1 MNKTIYINTLGCAKN
16 EVDSK
21 KMATK
26 LKKAGYQITDDYELA
41 DLFIINTCSFIE
53 SATSE
58 SIDTVLDF
66 LDIKNERN
74 VAVVVSGC
82 MPSRYAANLSDQM
95 PEVDAFLPCADEH
108 NVVEVVSSLI
118 GLPTKKNELVE
129 SDVDRIISAYVKISE
144 GCDRTCAF
152 CTIPL
157 IRGKY
162 HSYTMEQIASDVKNA
177 VDAGAKEI
185 NFVAQDT
192 GHWGR
197 DFSEKQTLAGL
208 LEFIAQKFPDTYFR
222 VLYVQPDEV
231 TDDLLFAIQKN
242 NNIINYLDIPLQ
254 HVSEHVLRDMK
265 RTGSA
270 QDFMARI
277 NRIKEII
284 PDVTL
289 RTTLMVGF
297 PGETDDD
304 FQELLDFASLGIFD
318 YVGVFSYSNED
329 DAASH
334 DYPDQVD
341 EEEKS
346 YRLGEITDLVDS
358 IAASKIRE
366 RMGQTYKVIIEG
378 QEEDGQLYGRAL
390 FQAPEVDGLVY
401 VDKGMPGQVVEAEMI
416 DSLLYDLEGEAK

>member
-16 EVDSK
+16 EVDSM
-21 KMATK
+21 KMAKK
-26 LKKAGYQITDDYELA
+26 LKKAGYTITEDYEEA

-66 LDIKNERN
+66 LDIKNDRN

-82 MPSRYAANLSDQM
+82 MPSRYAQGLVDQM

-118 GLPTKKNELVE
+118 GLPVKKNQEE
-129 SDVDRIISAYVKISE
+129 EADSGTISSYVKISE
-144 GCDRTCAF
+144 GCDRACAF
-152 CTIPL
+152 CTIPM
-157 IRGKY
+157 IRGRY
-162 HSYTMEQIASDVKNA
+162 HSYSVEQIEEDVRNA
-177 VDAGAKEI
+177 VEAGAREI

-197 DFSEKQTLAGL
+197 DFANKQTLAQL
-208 LEFIAQKFPDTYFR
+208 LTQVAHDFKDTYFR
-222 VLYVQPDEV
+222 VLYVQPDEL
-231 TDDLLFAIQKN
+231 TDELLFAMRDNENVID
-242 NNIINYLDIPLQ
+242 YLDIPLQ
-254 HVSEHVLRDMK
+254 HVSEHILKGMN
-265 RTGSA
+265 RTGDIY
-270 QDFMARI
+270 DFENKI
-277 NRIKEII
+277 KRIKEVL
-284 PDVTL
+284 PDATL

-304 FQELLDFASLGIFD
+304 FQELMDFASKGTFD
-318 YVGVFSYSNED
+318 YIGVFSYSNED
-329 DAASH
+329 DAKSH

-341 EEEKS
+341 EEEKQ
-346 YRLGEITDLVDS
+346 YRLSEITDLVDS
-358 IAASKIRE
+358 ISASKIRE
-366 RMGQTYKVIIEG
+366 KIGHKYKVIIEG

-401 VDKGMPGQVVEAEMI
+401 VDKGKPGDIVEVTMI
-416 DSLLYDLEGEAK
+416 DSLLYDLEGEVA

>member
-1 MNKTIYINTLGCAKN
+1 
-16 EVDSK
+16 
-21 KMATK
+21 
-26 LKKAGYQITDDYELA
+26 
-41 DLFIINTCSFIE
+41 
-53 SATSE
+53 
-58 SIDTVLDF
+58 
-66 LDIKNERN
+66 
-74 VAVVVSGC
+74 
-82 MPSRYAANLSDQM
+82 
-95 PEVDAFLPCADEH
+95 
-108 NVVEVVSSLI
+108 
-118 GLPTKKNELVE
+118 
-129 SDVDRIISAYVKISE
+129 
-144 GCDRTCAF
+144 
-152 CTIPL
+152 
-157 IRGKY
+157 
-162 HSYTMEQIASDVKNA
+162 MEQIASDVKIA

-208 LEFIAQKFPDTYFR
+208 LEFIAQEFPDTYFR

-231 TDDLLFAIQKN
+231 TDDLLFAIQKH

-277 NRIKEII
+277 KRIKEII

-366 RMGQTYKVIIEG
+366 RIGQTFKVIIEG

-416 DSLLYDLEGEAK
+416 DSLLYDLEGEVK